1 MKPRLKLAF
10 ALLCFALP
18 SFAQVKFKVKLL
30 PDNTTY
36 RVVLTPDATWTA
48 PFNAVPSSQ
57 VTVVVPT
64 GGFTVGTVTGIAGNW
79 SNNSTIVAPTEN
91 PGFDYIVFGLQG
103 ATNAFSFTTGVEIPM
118 FEFTNTGSCT
128 GALELID
135 HDTDPF
141 MPPNSQSINVGNQ
154 IAIVGAGIGVNAYT
168 GNYGAFAA
176 DCTPLSACGI
186 EVFDV
191 IINSPSQCGVADG
204 SIEIVAT
211 NTNGLPLQ
219 YSIDAGVFYQSSP
232 IFNNLTAGQFY
243 EIIVR
248 DIAAI
253 CIVNIGS
260 FEMSGPLA
268 ASVTSVDLV
277 DPSCGASDGTIT
289 VNAFSD
295 IGGTLEYG
303 IGTPPVWQSASLFD
317 SLAAGPYDLWV
328 RDIDNNC
335 ENSIGNY
342 VLNDCPPEPCYVTY
356 ELEYLNDGFY
366 QVNML
371 TDVTYSSP
379 DDTTYNAQVTLKVPT
394 GGFEIANLT
403 PQTLNTNFAVSTFY
417 PAPAEEPGF
426 DYITF
431 NLTTTNTTAIPYST
445 GSVVHLF
452 TFENTGVCSGDSIYL
467 MSNTDP
473 FFPPNAQNAD
483 VGQQLST
490 SGYGGAMNVCLSANS
505 VAACG
510 AVPPPAPPACLISY
524 ELEQLPSGAFQV
536 SMTPDTTWNFPF
548 NITSSAQWTV
558 KVPAGG
564 FVANNLTSLV
574 PGVNFSLAST
584 YSSPPEDTASDYISF
599 ILASPGTQGIPYQ
612 KAVKT
617 PLFTFENSGACQ
629 GGSVFLMDNTTDPF
643 YPPNSQS
650 ANVGQQL
657 TVSGFG
663 GADAPVCVVNQPA
676 EDCAPCGSSIVA
688 SGGTTICVGDSTALS
703 VTGNSGSLV
712 WSPTAGLNCSDCPS
726 PMASPT
732 TTTTYTVTQTD
743 STGCVS
749 SDQVTVT
756 VAEPPVAS
764 FTANDACEKDTV
776 FFVNTTTSIG
786 TISSWN
792 WDFADGTPPS
802 AEESPSHIY
811 SISGNFEVS
820 LTVTT
825 GDGCSATIS
834 DFVTVFSGPGAVPT
848 DSFAICI
855 GDSVQLEAP
864 AAATSATWSPA
875 TGLSDS
881 TSLNPMSNPAVTTV
895 YSVVAADAG
904 GCTSTNA
911 VTVTV
916 ANKPIIVEV
925 NVANQTDCALADGEI
940 EIVATGAGSLEYS
953 IDNGATWQSNKIF
966 SGLQAGDYNVM
977 VRNGNGLCPIA
988 FNFNPVP
995 VDAPVSPVFG
1005 SASTVQPSGC
1015 GTNDGAVVLSG
1026 SGGIAPLQYS
1036 VDGGATWQ
1044 ASSNFP
1050 NLAPGTYQPMVANSN
1065 LSCAQSGAS
1074 FSLTEPTPPS
1084 LDAVTAFD
1092 PTSCFIDN
1100 GSILVSGTSNSA
1112 NSLQF
1117 SIDGGATWTIDSL
1130 FTLLPAG
1137 TYDVAVAYA
1146 GGNCVV
1152 NNVSQ
1157 VILNSPADPTITN
1170 PVADFNLCENSSASI
1185 SLQSSIDIQSY
1196 TISGSGTFTGDAS
1209 SGNTLNFDVVPSA
1222 GTVTYSVEI
1231 TGING
1236 CTTTEGF
1243 ALTEL
1248 PLPTASFTNSS
1259 PSCTDGQVTL
1269 NFDGTASAS
1278 SSLNWSLDGAQIVY
1292 SSPAT
1297 ATEPEGATLV
1307 VSWNTPGNKN
1317 IALMVDQA
1325 GCQDNLLSTI
1335 NITNFDPIASLNI
1348 TDVSVCEGSNG
1359 AIDLTTSGSGDYT
1372 FGWDGPGVA
1381 GDTSQNLTGLAGGA
1395 YIVTITETNSGC
1407 VATSTATVAEP
1418 EPVSIIS
1425 IIDQPATDCSS
1436 SANNGSLT
1444 VQVSG
1449 GATPYIFNLYSTSN
1463 LTSPVATLS
1472 SSQTTV
1478 TFDNLSAGAYQVETN
1493 TADGCSDIST
1503 ATISGVASAFTLADA
1518 SAQPSSCGNTADG
1531 SINITLNGGQSPY
1544 TYDVFKNND
1553 LISND
1558 LTLNTTQL
1566 AIPGLDPATYVVIF
1580 TDDFGCVVP
1589 AVVEVS
1595 STVANFN
1602 ITTGLS
1608 SPSCSSDD
1616 GSIILENLP
1625 GGATFNWTDTNGSPL
1640 PATSSQTG
1648 LGAGIYA
1655 VTVTDENGCSDSYS
1669 ITLAPSDGPLATVN
1683 GVSNAFCGSSNGNVT
1698 FSVAGDNPFS
1708 YTILNGGLSD
1718 FGMPDED
1725 ITVNGL
1731 PEGAYVIEVED
1742 LVNNCVTYAAFVV
1755 EGTPPLSFVAVST
1768 PPSTCGVNDGA
1779 ICLQISGGVAPYL
1792 IESTLGTP
1800 PANAVDAQGCVQG
1813 LYDGMAD
1820 VKITDAVG
1828 CTNSFQVQLPD
1839 MPVVEIS
1846 ADSVTVNSY
1855 TCPGEFGSILSNSGI
1870 VYDIFDDNNSF
1881 KGQTP
1886 WMQVP
1891 AGNYIVRYSLGN
1903 CTAEVPVTVT
1913 GPAEWDISTTAQA
1926 VSCAGNDGIIELTV
1940 AGGNGGYTYQW
1951 SDGQTS
1957 ATATGLLPDVPYN
1970 VVVTDQL
1977 GCSTTLSDLTLVLD
1991 CPCED
1996 AFYVD
2001 TFNVVLQQGL
2011 NEVCLPT
2018 DQPDISIFD
2027 LELDG
2032 AAYSGD
2038 IGACVYNS
2046 YYYGY
2051 GALLNLGAPP
2061 FRLDAWLYGGVQP
2074 ATLQFNTISELVNY
2088 MNQLDPFGNWV
2099 NNSIQ
2104 SSLSGGSPSSAY
2116 GNLIITHIGTNTT
2129 LTMQVNTLA
2138 DYNPSIW
2145 VDNQPSHTFV
2155 VQDPLT
2161 GCTDTLYINIL
2172 EGQGPTTDT
2181 IYITV
2186 PLDGSEQVCLG
2197 TDELYGTPEML
2208 TNACESLTFNSQ
2220 LVLGGNECMDVLGLS
2235 VGEDQACM
2243 VLCDDLGVCD
2253 TTYVIIE
2260 VVDTTTDLVIYN
2272 GFSPNEDGINDYF
2285 RIKNIELYPNNH
2297 LIIFNRWGNRV
2308 YETDRYTNAR
2318 PWKAIYK
2325 NTYLADGTYFYILD
2339 VELNGR
2345 MQKFSGYVEVRK

>member
-1 MKPRLKLAF
+1 MKPRLTLVL

-30 PDNTTY
+30 TDNTTY
-36 RVVLTPDATWTA
+36 QVVLTPDVTWAA
-48 PFNAVPSSQ
+48 PLNAVPSAQ

-64 GGFTVGTVTGIAGNW
+64 GGFTVGTVTGVAGNW
-79 SNNSTIVAPTEN
+79 SNNATIVAPSEN

-103 ATNAFSFTTGVEIPM
+103 ATSAISFTADVEVPL
-118 FEFTNTGSCT
+118 FEFTNSGSCT

-135 HDTDPF
+135 HATDPF

-154 IAIVGAGIGVNAYT
+154 ISVIGAGIGVNAYT

-176 DCTPLSACGI
+176 DCTPISGCGI

-191 IINSPSQCGVADG
+191 ILTSPSQCGVADG

-232 IFNNLTAGQFY
+232 IFTNLAAGQYY

-253 CIVNIGS
+253 CIVNLGS
-260 FEMSGPLA
+260 FELNGPLA
-268 ASVTSVDLV
+268 ASVTGVDLV
-277 DPSCGASDGTIT
+277 DPTCGQADGSIT

-303 IGTPPVWQSASLFD
+303 IGATPAWQSSSTFD
-317 SLAAGPYDLWV
+317 SLAAGPYLLWV

-335 ENSIGNY
+335 EDLIGTY
-342 VLNDCPPEPCYVTY
+342 ILNDCPPEPCLVTF
-356 ELEYLNDGFY
+356 ELEYLNNGFY

-371 TDVTYSSP
+371 TGVTYATP
-379 DDTTYNAQVTLKVPT
+379 DDTTYSAQVTLKVPT

-403 PQTLNTNFAVSTFY
+403 PQTPNTNFAINSFY

-452 TFENTGVCSGDSIYL
+452 TFENTGTCAGDSIYL
-467 MSNTDP
+467 IANDDP
-473 FFPPNAQNAD
+473 FFPPNAQSAD
-483 VGQQLST
+483 VGQQLAT

-505 VAACG
+505 VAVCG
-510 AVPPPAPPACLISY
+510 AVPPPAPPTCLITY
-524 ELEQLPSGAFQV
+524 ELEQLPLGAFQV
-536 SMTPDTTWNFPF
+536 SMTADTTWNFPF
-548 NITSSAQWTV
+548 NITSSAQWTI

-574 PGVNFSLAST
+574 SGVNFNLAST
-584 YSSPPEDTASDYISF
+584 YAAPPEDTASDYISV

-612 KAVKT
+612 QGVKT
-617 PLFTFENSGACQ
+617 PLFTFENGGACQ
-629 GGSVFLMDNTTDPF
+629 GGTVYLMDNDTDPF

-676 EDCAPCGSSIVA
+676 EDCQPCGSAIVA
-688 SGGTTICVGDSTALS
+688 SASTTICEGDSTALS
-703 VTGNSGSLV
+703 VTGASGTLV
-712 WSPTAGLNCSDCPS
+712 WSPATGLDCTDCPN
-726 PMASPT
+726 PTASPAI
-732 TTTTYTVTQTD
+732 TTTYTVTHTD
-743 STGCVS
+743 SVGCES

-756 VAEPPVAS
+756 VAAPPVPG

-792 WDFADGTPPS
+792 WDFGDGSTPS
-802 AEESPSHIY
+802 AAESPSHIY

-825 GDGCSATIS
+825 GDGCSATAS
-834 DFVTVFSGPGAVPT
+834 DFVTVFSGPGTAPT
-848 DSFAICI
+848 DSYTICI
-855 GDSVQLEAP
+855 GESVQLQAP
-864 AAATSATWSPA
+864 AAATSATWTPA

-881 TSLNPMSNPAVTTV
+881 TSLSPMSNPGATTI
-895 YSVVAADAG
+895 YTVVATDAG
-904 GCTSTNA
+904 GCSSTDT

-925 NVANQTDCALADGEI
+925 NVANQSDCAVADGEI
-940 EIVATGAGSLEYS
+940 EIAANGTGSLEYS

-966 SGLQAGDYNVM
+966 SGLSAGDYIIM
-977 VRNGNGLCPIA
+977 VRNGNGFCPIA
-988 FNFNPVP
+988 FNFNPVTLE
-995 VDAPVSPVFG
+995 APASPTFG

-1015 GTNDGAVVLSG
+1015 GTNDGAALLSG

-1036 VDGGATWQ
+1036 VDGGVTWQ
-1044 ASSNFP
+1044 SSGNFA
-1050 NLAPGTYQPMVANSN
+1050 NLSPGTYQPVVANSN
-1065 LSCAQSGAS
+1065 LTCADAGTS
-1074 FSLTEPTPPS
+1074 FTLAEPTPATIE
-1084 LDAVTAFD
+1084 AVTAFD
-1092 PTSCFIDN
+1092 PSSCFIDN
-1100 GSILVSGTSNSA
+1100 GSIVISATGYTA

-1117 SIDGGATWTIDSL
+1117 SIDGGASWTIDSL

-1137 TYDVAVAYA
+1137 TYDVAVAYV
-1146 GGNCVV
+1146 GGTCVV
-1152 NNVSQ
+1152 NYSTQ
-1157 VILNSPADPTITN
+1157 VELNTPADPSITN
-1170 PVADFNLCENSSASI
+1170 PVADFSLCENSSASI

-1196 TISGSGTFTGDAS
+1196 TISGTGTWSGDAS
-1209 SGNTLNFDVVPSA
+1209 SGNTLAFDVAPSA

-1236 CTTTEGF
+1236 CTITEDF
-1243 ALTEL
+1243 AVTEL
-1248 PLPTASFTNSS
+1248 PLPTALF
-1259 PSCTDGQVTL
+1259 
-1269 NFDGTASAS
+1269 TASAPACTGGQITLDFTGTADAAS
-1278 SSLNWSLDGAQIVY
+1278 TLNWSLDGAQIIY

-1307 VSWNTPGNKN
+1307 VTWDVPGTKN
-1317 IALMVDQA
+1317 INLMVDQA
-1325 GCQDNLLSTI
+1325 GCQDNLLSAI
-1335 NITNFDPIASLNI
+1335 DITNFDPIASLDV

-1395 YIVTITETNSGC
+1395 YQVTITETSSGC
-1407 VATSTATVAEP
+1407 VATSTATVAAP
-1418 EPVSIIS
+1418 EPVSIVS
-1425 IIDQPATDCSS
+1425 VIDQPATDCSS

-1449 GATPYIFNLYSTSN
+1449 GTMPYSFNLYSTSN
-1463 LTSPVATLS
+1463 LTTPIASLS
-1472 SSQTTV
+1472 SSQLSV
-1478 TFDNLSAGAYQVETN
+1478 AFENLSAGAYQVEVN
-1493 TADGCSDIST
+1493 TADGCTDIST
-1503 ATISGVASAFTLADA
+1503 ATITGVASAFTLADA
-1518 SAQPSSCGNTADG
+1518 TAGPASCGNTADG
-1531 SINITLNGGQSPY
+1531 VVNITLDGGQSPY

-1566 AIPGLDPATYVVIF
+1566 TLSDLEPATYVFIF

-1589 AVVEVS
+1589 AVVEVGS
-1595 STVANFN
+1595 EVANFN
-1602 ITTGLS
+1602 ITTEQN
-1608 SPSCSSDD
+1608 SPSCNSSD
-1616 GSIILENLP
+1616 GSITLTDLP
-1625 GGATFNWTDTNGSPL
+1625 TGATFEWTGTNGSLL
-1640 PATSSQTG
+1640 PATSDQTG
-1648 LGAGIYA
+1648 LPTGIYA
-1655 VTVTDENGCSDSYS
+1655 VTVTDVNGCSDSYS
-1669 ITLAPSDGPLATVN
+1669 FVLEPLDGPKATINEVL
-1683 GVSNAFCGSSNGNVT
+1683 NAFCAGSTGSVT
-1698 FSVAGDNPFS
+1698 FTVVSDNPFS
-1708 YTILNGGLSD
+1708 YIILNGGVSD
-1718 FGMPDED
+1718 YGSPGED
-1725 ITVNGL
+1725 ITVDGL

-1742 LVNNCVTYAAFVV
+1742 LINSCVTYAAFVV
-1755 EGTPPLSFVAVST
+1755 EGTPPLSFVAVAT
-1768 PPSTCGVNDGA
+1768 PPGTCGVEDGA

-1792 IESTLGTP
+1792 IESNLGTP
-1800 PANAVDAQGCVQG
+1800 PANTVDAQGCVQG
-1813 LYDGMAD
+1813 LYEGM
-1820 VKITDAVG
+1820 VTITVTDALG
-1828 CTNSFQVQLPD
+1828 CSQAFQVQLPD
-1839 MPVVEIS
+1839 MPVVEIA

-1855 TCPGEFGSILSNSGI
+1855 TCPGEFGSIVSNTGV
-1870 VYDIFDDNNSF
+1870 VYDIFDENNSY

-1886 WMQVP
+1886 WTQVP
-1891 AGNYIVRYSLGN
+1891 AGNYVVQYSLGN
-1903 CTAEVPVTVT
+1903 CLAEVPVEVT
-1913 GPAEWDISTTAQA
+1913 GPAEWDISTATQA
-1926 VSCAGNDGIIELTV
+1926 VSCAGNDGSIALTV
-1940 AGGNGGYTYQW
+1940 GGANGGYTYLW
-1951 SDGQTS
+1951 SDSQIT
-1957 ATATGLLPDVPYN
+1957 ATATGLLPDVPYD
-1970 VVVTDQL
+1970 VVVTDQI
-1977 GCSTTLSDLTLVLD
+1977 GCSTTLSDLSVELD

-1996 AFYVD
+1996 VFYVD
-2001 TFNVVLQQGL
+2001 TFNVVLQPGL

-2018 DQPDISIFD
+2018 DQPAISIFD
-2027 LELDG
+2027 LTLDG
-2032 AAYSGD
+2032 TAYAGD

-2061 FRLDAWLYGGVQP
+2061 FRLDAWSYGGAQP
-2074 ATLQFNTISELVNY
+2074 ASLQFNSISELVAF
-2088 MNQLDPFGNWV
+2088 MNQIDPFGNWV
-2099 NNSIQ
+2099 NNSSQ
-2104 SSLSGGSPSSAY
+2104 SSLSGGSPGSAY
-2116 GNLIITHIGTNTT
+2116 GNLIITHIGSNTT

-2172 EGQGPTTDT
+2172 EGQGPKTDT
-2181 IYITV
+2181 IYVTV
-2186 PLDGSEQVCLG
+2186 PLDGSDTVCLN
-2197 TDELYGTPEML
+2197 TTELNGIPEL
-2208 TNACESLTFNSQ
+2208 LRNVCESLTLNSQ
-2220 LVLGGNECMDVLGLS
+2220 LIFGEEQCIEIQGLQ
-2235 VGEDQACM
+2235 VGQDQACM

-2253 TTYVIIE
+2253 TTIVIID
-2260 VVDTTTDLVIYN
+2260 VVDTSTDLVIYN
-2272 GFSPNEDGINDYF
+2272 GFSPNEDGVNDYF
-2285 RIKNIELYPNNH
+2285 RIKNIELYPNNK
-2297 LIIFNRWGNRV
+2297 LKVFNRWGNRV
-2308 YETDRYTNAR
+2308 YETGSYTNAR

-2325 NTYLADGTYFYILD
+2325 GTYLADGTYFYLLD
-2339 VELNGR
+2339 VEINGR
-2345 MQKFSGYVEVRK
+2345 MEQFSGYVEVRK